1 MPSVPI
7 AARQLRAV
15 PPIVV
20 KYPPTYTVDPDTANA
35 LTELFAFGFHDVGV
49 LGVADDVSNAAR
61 EPRVVDPPIV
71 VKFPPT

>member
-35 LTELFAFGFHDVGV
+35 YTMPSAVGFQEGSTVPSELMWARLLRVCPRTEVK
-49 LGVADDVSNAAR
+49 
-61 EPRVVDPPIV
+61 PP
-71 VKFPPT
+71 PM